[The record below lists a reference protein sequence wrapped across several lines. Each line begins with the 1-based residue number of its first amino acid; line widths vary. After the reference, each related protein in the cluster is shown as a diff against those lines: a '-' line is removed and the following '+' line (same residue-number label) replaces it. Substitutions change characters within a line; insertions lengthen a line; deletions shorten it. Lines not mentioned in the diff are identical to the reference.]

1 MRGMRIV
8 TVAALWGAICV
19 AGSATAETPAASTA
33 KSDAKSTAS
42 PVVST
47 AKPDA
52 SPAAKSGATNAT
64 TTKSATSS
72 AAAPNSGTGNAGN
85 APADSGYT
93 IKGGQ
98 DRTDLRSLT
107 VEGEDRVHVSID
119 RPVLAL
125 DLNPETVTGLEFGSA
140 RDVLDRVSPDLTT
153 AYLAMSSDSR
163 SPYPGRPWL
172 GQFATGS
179 VARFQPAVRGTE
191 RWKLTVADSR
201 GQTVALFEGKGDAP
215 KEIVWDGRSLSGAT
229 VAPGITY
236 SYVFEAVDKA
246 GNKRN
251 FVGEGFRISAYR
263 LESPTGPVLV
273 FSGQQ
278 LAADLSAARAYGAS
292 SGGAGTGALGGSGG
306 SRVMAPLLLEAASWL
321 NQSSRVSQPVRVVA
335 SARSYEQANSLA
347 KQVGSAMA
355 DLTIGDPTRVQSMG
369 EVVPDAPEGGTVRI
383 ALGAT
388 ALPTSTLSA
397 PSGTAKDAAK
407 GKSKDSSK
415 DKKEKANTKD
425 KK

>member
-8 TVAALWGAICV
+8 AAAALWGAISV
-19 AGSATAETPAASTA
+19 AGNAAAEAPVANSAPSNAPAAKTGSTTAPAASGA
-33 KSDAKSTAS
+33 
-42 PVVST
+42 
-47 AKPDA
+47 
-52 SPAAKSGATNAT
+52 PAANA
-64 TTKSATSS
+64 
-72 AAAPNSGTGNAGN
+72 NSGN

-98 DRTDLRSLT
+98 DRTDLRALT
-107 VEGEDRVHVSID
+107 VEGEDRVHVAID

-125 DLNPETVTGLEFGSA
+125 DLNPESVTGLEFGSA
-140 RDVLDRVSPDLTT
+140 RDVLDRVSPDLTS

-172 GQFATGS
+172 GQFASGS

-201 GQTVALFEGKGDAP
+201 GQTVALFEGKGDPP
-215 KEIVWDGRSLSGAT
+215 KEIVWDGRNVSGAP

-263 LESPTGPVLV
+263 IESPMGPVLV

-278 LAADLSAARAYGAS
+278 LAADLSAARAYGAGS
-292 SGGAGTGALGGSGG
+292 SGTAAG

-321 NQSSRVSQPVRVVA
+321 NQYSKVSQPMRVVA

-355 DLTIGDPTRVQSMG
+355 DLTIGDPARVQSMA

-383 ALGAT
+383 AFGA
-388 ALPTSTLSA
+388 ASAAPATSFGAPGSSA
-397 PSGTAKDAAK
+397 GAKDSAK
-407 GKSKDSSK
+407 GKTKESKK
-415 DKKEKANTKD
+415 GKK
-425 KK
+425 

>member
-1 MRGMRIV
+1 MRIV
-8 TVAALWGAICV
+8 TAAALWGAISV
-19 AGSATAETPAASTA
+19 AGSASAE
-33 KSDAKSTAS
+33 
-42 PVVST
+42 
-47 AKPDA
+47 
-52 SPAAKSGATNAT
+52 SPAAKSASGSAPAANVGAISAPTAKAGSSNAPVVET
-64 TTKSATSS
+64 
-72 AAAPNSGTGNAGN
+72 NSGD

-98 DRTDLRSLT
+98 DRTDLRALT
-107 VEGEDRVHVSID
+107 VEGEDRVHVTIE

-140 RDVLDRVSPDLTT
+140 RDVLDRVSPDLTS
-153 AYLAMSSDSR
+153 AYLAMSADSR

-201 GQTVALFEGKGDAP
+201 GQTVALFEGKGDPP
-215 KEIVWDGRSLSGAT
+215 KEIVWDGRNVSGAP

-263 LESPTGPVLV
+263 IESPTGPVLV

-278 LAADLSAARAYGAS
+278 LAADLSAARAYGAGS
-292 SGGAGTGALGGSGG
+292 AGA
-306 SRVMAPLLLEAASWL
+306 SRLTAPLLLEAASWL
-321 NQSSRVSQPVRVVA
+321 NQYSRVSQPMRVVA

-347 KQVGSAMA
+347 KQVGTAMA
-355 DLTIGDPTRVQSMG
+355 DLTIGDPARVQSLA

-383 ALGAT
+383 AFGAPSPASATSYGASSPGAT
-388 ALPTSTLSA
+388 AKDSA
-397 PSGTAKDAAK
+397 KSKTKESKK
-407 GKSKDSSK
+407 GKK
-415 DKKEKANTKD
+415 
-425 KK
+425 

>member
-8 TVAALWGAICV
+8 TAAALWGAISV
-19 AGSATAETPAASTA
+19 AGSASAESPAVKSASGSAPAANVGATSAPTA
-33 KSDAKSTAS
+33 KAGSSNA
-42 PVVST
+42 PVVET
-47 AKPDA
+47 
-52 SPAAKSGATNAT
+52 
-64 TTKSATSS
+64 
-72 AAAPNSGTGNAGN
+72 NSGD

-98 DRTDLRSLT
+98 DRTDLRALT
-107 VEGEDRVHVSID
+107 VEGEDRVHVTIE

-140 RDVLDRVSPDLTT
+140 RDVLDRVSPDLTS
-153 AYLAMSSDSR
+153 AYLAMSADSR

-201 GQTVALFEGKGDAP
+201 GQTVALFEGKGDPP
-215 KEIVWDGRSLSGAT
+215 KEIVWDGRNVSGAP

-263 LESPTGPVLV
+263 IESPTGPVLV

-278 LAADLSAARAYGAS
+278 LAADLSAARAYGAGS
-292 SGGAGTGALGGSGG
+292 AGA
-306 SRVMAPLLLEAASWL
+306 SRLTAPLLLEAASWL
-321 NQSSRVSQPVRVVA
+321 NQYSRVSQPMRVVA

-347 KQVGSAMA
+347 KQVGTAMA
-355 DLTIGDPTRVQSMG
+355 DLTIGDPARVQSLA

-383 ALGAT
+383 AFGAPSPASATSYGASSSGAT
-388 ALPTSTLSA
+388 AKDSA
-397 PSGTAKDAAK
+397 KSKSKESKK
-407 GKSKDSSK
+407 GKK
-415 DKKEKANTKD
+415 
-425 KK
+425 

>member
-8 TVAALWGAICV
+8 TAAALWGAISV
-19 AGSATAETPAASTA
+19 AGSASAE
-33 KSDAKSTAS
+33 
-42 PVVST
+42 
-47 AKPDA
+47 
-52 SPAAKSGATNAT
+52 SPAAKSASGSAPAANVGATSAPTAKAGSSNAPVVET
-64 TTKSATSS
+64 
-72 AAAPNSGTGNAGN
+72 NSGD

-98 DRTDLRSLT
+98 DRTDLRALT
-107 VEGEDRVHVSID
+107 VEGEDRVHVTIE

-140 RDVLDRVSPDLTT
+140 RDVLDRVSPDLTS
-153 AYLAMSSDSR
+153 AYLAMSADSR

-201 GQTVALFEGKGDAP
+201 GQTVALFEGKGDPP
-215 KEIVWDGRSLSGAT
+215 KEIVWDGRNVSGAP

-263 LESPTGPVLV
+263 IESPTGPVLV

-278 LAADLSAARAYGAS
+278 LAADLSAARAYGAGS
-292 SGGAGTGALGGSGG
+292 AGA
-306 SRVMAPLLLEAASWL
+306 SRLTAPLLLEAASWL
-321 NQSSRVSQPVRVVA
+321 NQYSRVSQPMRVVA

-347 KQVGSAMA
+347 KQVGTAMA
-355 DLTIGDPTRVQSMG
+355 DLTIGDPARVQSLA

-383 ALGAT
+383 AFGAPSPASATSYGASSPGAT
-388 ALPTSTLSA
+388 AKDSA
-397 PSGTAKDAAK
+397 KSKTKESKK
-407 GKSKDSSK
+407 GKK
-415 DKKEKANTKD
+415 
-425 KK
+425 

>member
-8 TVAALWGAICV
+8 AAAAVWGAISV
-19 AGSATAETPAASTA
+19 AGNAAAEAPVANSAAAS
-33 KSDAKSTAS
+33 K
-42 PVVST
+42 
-47 AKPDA
+47 
-52 SPAAKSGATNAT
+52 PAAK
-64 TTKSATSS
+64 TSS
-72 AAAPNSGTGNAGN
+72 ITAPAAPNTAASGTPVENANSGN

-98 DRTDLRSLT
+98 DRTDLRALT
-107 VEGEDRVHVSID
+107 VEGEDRVHVTID

-140 RDVLDRVSPDLTT
+140 RDVLDRVSPDLTS
-153 AYLAMSSDSR
+153 AYLAMSADSR

-201 GQTVALFEGKGDAP
+201 GQTVALFEGKGDPP
-215 KEIVWDGRSLSGAT
+215 KEIVWDGRNVSGAP

-263 LESPTGPVLV
+263 IESPTGPVLV

-278 LAADLSAARAYGAS
+278 LAADLNAARAYGAGS
-292 SGGAGTGALGGSGG
+292 TGTPAG
-306 SRVMAPLLLEAASWL
+306 SRVMAPLLLEAASW
-321 NQSSRVSQPVRVVA
+321 
-335 SARSYEQANSLA
+335 
-347 KQVGSAMA
+347 
-355 DLTIGDPTRVQSMG
+355 
-369 EVVPDAPEGGTVRI
+369 
-383 ALGAT
+383 
-388 ALPTSTLSA
+388 
-397 PSGTAKDAAK
+397 
-407 GKSKDSSK
+407 
-415 DKKEKANTKD
+415 
-425 KK
+425 

>member
-1 MRGMRIV
+1 MRIV
-8 TVAALWGAICV
+8 AAAAVWGAISV
-19 AGSATAETPAASTA
+19 AGNAAAEAPVANSAAAS
-33 KSDAKSTAS
+33 K
-42 PVVST
+42 
-47 AKPDA
+47 
-52 SPAAKSGATNAT
+52 PAAK
-64 TTKSATSS
+64 TSS
-72 AAAPNSGTGNAGN
+72 ITAPAAPNTAASGTPVENANSGN

-98 DRTDLRSLT
+98 DRTDLRALT
-107 VEGEDRVHVSID
+107 VEGEDRVHVTID

-140 RDVLDRVSPDLTT
+140 RDVLDRVSPDLTS
-153 AYLAMSSDSR
+153 AYLAMSADSR

-172 GQFATGS
+172 GQFASGS

-215 KEIVWDGRSLSGAT
+215 KEIVWDGRN
-229 VAPGITY
+229 VAGSPVTPGITY

-263 LESPTGPVLV
+263 IESPTGPVLV

-278 LAADLSAARAYGAS
+278 LAADLSAARTYGAGS
-292 SGGAGTGALGGSGG
+292 TGTPAG

-321 NQSSRVSQPVRVVA
+321 NQYSKVSQPMRVVA

-347 KQVGSAMA
+347 KQVGTAMA
-355 DLTIGDPTRVQSMG
+355 DLTIGDPARVQSMA

-383 ALGAT
+383 AFG
-388 ALPTSTLSA
+388 A
-397 PSGTAKDAAK
+397 PSASPATSFGAPGSSPVTKDSTK
-407 GKSKDSSK
+407 GKTKEN
-415 DKKEKANTKD
+415 KKG

>member
-8 TVAALWGAICV
+8 TAAALWGAISV
-19 AGSATAETPAASTA
+19 AGSASAE
-33 KSDAKSTAS
+33 
-42 PVVST
+42 
-47 AKPDA
+47 
-52 SPAAKSGATNAT
+52 SPAAKSASGSAPAANVGATSAPTAKAGNSNAPVVET
-64 TTKSATSS
+64 
-72 AAAPNSGTGNAGN
+72 NSGD

-98 DRTDLRSLT
+98 DRTDLRALT
-107 VEGEDRVHVSID
+107 VEGEDRVHVTIE

-140 RDVLDRVSPDLTT
+140 RDVLDRVSPDLTS
-153 AYLAMSSDSR
+153 AYLAMSADSR

-201 GQTVALFEGKGDAP
+201 GQTVALFEGKGDPP
-215 KEIVWDGRSLSGAT
+215 KEIVWDGRNVSGAP

-263 LESPTGPVLV
+263 IESPTGPVLV

-278 LAADLSAARAYGAS
+278 LAADLSAARAYGAGS
-292 SGGAGTGALGGSGG
+292 AGA
-306 SRVMAPLLLEAASWL
+306 SRLTAPLLLEAASWL
-321 NQSSRVSQPVRVVA
+321 NQYSRVSQPMRVVA

-347 KQVGSAMA
+347 KQVGTAMA
-355 DLTIGDPTRVQSMG
+355 DLTIGDPARVQSLA

-383 ALGAT
+383 AFGAPSPASATSYGASSPGAT
-388 ALPTSTLSA
+388 AKDSA
-397 PSGTAKDAAK
+397 KSKTKESKK
-407 GKSKDSSK
+407 GKK
-415 DKKEKANTKD
+415 
-425 KK
+425 

>member
-8 TVAALWGAICV
+8 AAAAVWGAISV
-19 AGSATAETPAASTA
+19 AGNAAAEAPVANSAAAS
-33 KSDAKSTAS
+33 K
-42 PVVST
+42 
-47 AKPDA
+47 
-52 SPAAKSGATNAT
+52 PAAK
-64 TTKSATSS
+64 TSS
-72 AAAPNSGTGNAGN
+72 ITAPAAPNTAASGTPVENANSGN

-98 DRTDLRSLT
+98 DRTDLRALT
-107 VEGEDRVHVSID
+107 VEGEDRVHVTID

-140 RDVLDRVSPDLTT
+140 RDVLDRVSPDLTS
-153 AYLAMSSDSR
+153 AYLAMSADSR

-172 GQFATGS
+172 GQFASGS

-215 KEIVWDGRSLSGAT
+215 KEIVWDGRN
-229 VAPGITY
+229 VAGSPVTPGITY

-263 LESPTGPVLV
+263 IESPTGPVLV

-278 LAADLSAARAYGAS
+278 LAADLSAARTYGAGS
-292 SGGAGTGALGGSGG
+292 TGTPAG

-321 NQSSRVSQPVRVVA
+321 NQYSKVSQPMRVVA

-347 KQVGSAMA
+347 KQVGTAMA
-355 DLTIGDPTRVQSMG
+355 DLTIGDPARVQSMA

-383 ALGAT
+383 AFG
-388 ALPTSTLSA
+388 A
-397 PSGTAKDAAK
+397 PSAAPATSFGAPGSSPVTKDSTK
-407 GKSKDSSK
+407 GKTKEN
-415 DKKEKANTKD
+415 KKG

>member
-8 TVAALWGAICV
+8 TAAALWGAISV
-19 AGSATAETPAASTA
+19 AGSASAESPAVKSASGSAPAANVGATSAPTA
-33 KSDAKSTAS
+33 KAGSSNA
-42 PVVST
+42 PVVET
-47 AKPDA
+47 
-52 SPAAKSGATNAT
+52 
-64 TTKSATSS
+64 
-72 AAAPNSGTGNAGN
+72 NSGD

-98 DRTDLRSLT
+98 DRTDLRALT
-107 VEGEDRVHVSID
+107 VEGEDRVHVTIE

-140 RDVLDRVSPDLTT
+140 RDVLDRVSPDLTS
-153 AYLAMSSDSR
+153 AYLAMSADSR

-201 GQTVALFEGKGDAP
+201 GQTVALFEGKGDPP
-215 KEIVWDGRSLSGAT
+215 KEIVWDGRNVSGAP

-263 LESPTGPVLV
+263 IESPTGPVLV

-278 LAADLSAARAYGAS
+278 LAADLSAARAYGAGS
-292 SGGAGTGALGGSGG
+292 AGA
-306 SRVMAPLLLEAASWL
+306 SRLTAPLLLEAASWL
-321 NQSSRVSQPVRVVA
+321 NQYSRVSQPMRVVA

-347 KQVGSAMA
+347 KQVGTAMA
-355 DLTIGDPTRVQSMG
+355 DLTIGDPARVQSLA

-383 ALGAT
+383 AFRAPSPASATSYGASSPGAT
-388 ALPTSTLSA
+388 AKDSA
-397 PSGTAKDAAK
+397 KSKTKESKK
-407 GKSKDSSK
+407 GKK
-415 DKKEKANTKD
+415 
-425 KK
+425 

>member
-8 TVAALWGAICV
+8 TAAALWGAISV
-19 AGSATAETPAASTA
+19 AGSASAESPAVKSASGSAPAANVGATSAPTA
-33 KSDAKSTAS
+33 KAGNSNA
-42 PVVST
+42 PVVET
-47 AKPDA
+47 
-52 SPAAKSGATNAT
+52 
-64 TTKSATSS
+64 
-72 AAAPNSGTGNAGN
+72 NSGD

-98 DRTDLRSLT
+98 DRTDLRALT
-107 VEGEDRVHVSID
+107 VEGEDRVHVTIE

-140 RDVLDRVSPDLTT
+140 RDVLDRVSPDLTS
-153 AYLAMSSDSR
+153 AYLAMSADSR

-201 GQTVALFEGKGDAP
+201 GQTVALFEGKGDPP
-215 KEIVWDGRSLSGAT
+215 KEIVWDGRNVSGAP

-263 LESPTGPVLV
+263 IESPTGPVLV

-278 LAADLSAARAYGAS
+278 LAADLSAARAYGAGS
-292 SGGAGTGALGGSGG
+292 AGA
-306 SRVMAPLLLEAASWL
+306 SRLTAPLLLEAASWL
-321 NQSSRVSQPVRVVA
+321 NQYSRVSQPMRVVA

-347 KQVGSAMA
+347 KQVGTAMA
-355 DLTIGDPTRVQSMG
+355 DLTIGDPARVQSLA

-383 ALGAT
+383 AFGAPSPASATSYGASSSGAT
-388 ALPTSTLSA
+388 AKDSA
-397 PSGTAKDAAK
+397 KSKTKESKK
-407 GKSKDSSK
+407 GKK
-415 DKKEKANTKD
+415 
-425 KK
+425 

>member
-8 TVAALWGAICV
+8 TAAALWGAISV
-19 AGSATAETPAASTA
+19 AGSASAESPAVKSASGSAPAANVGATSAPTA
-33 KSDAKSTAS
+33 KAGSSNA
-42 PVVST
+42 PVVET
-47 AKPDA
+47 
-52 SPAAKSGATNAT
+52 
-64 TTKSATSS
+64 
-72 AAAPNSGTGNAGN
+72 NSGD

-98 DRTDLRSLT
+98 DRTDLRALT
-107 VEGEDRVHVSID
+107 VEGEDRVHVTIE

-140 RDVLDRVSPDLTT
+140 RDVLDRVSPDLTS
-153 AYLAMSSDSR
+153 AYLAMSADSR

-201 GQTVALFEGKGDAP
+201 GQTVALFEGKGDPP
-215 KEIVWDGRSLSGAT
+215 KEIVWDGRNVSGAP

-263 LESPTGPVLV
+263 IESPTGPVLV

-278 LAADLSAARAYGAS
+278 LAADLSAARAYGAGS
-292 SGGAGTGALGGSGG
+292 AGA
-306 SRVMAPLLLEAASWL
+306 SRLTAPLLLEAASWL
-321 NQSSRVSQPVRVVA
+321 NQYSRVSQPMRVVA

-347 KQVGSAMA
+347 KQVGTAMA
-355 DLTIGDPTRVQSMG
+355 DLTIGDPARVQSLA

-383 ALGAT
+383 AFGAPSPASATSYGASSPGAT
-388 ALPTSTLSA
+388 AKDSA
-397 PSGTAKDAAK
+397 KSKTKESKK
-407 GKSKDSSK
+407 GKK
-415 DKKEKANTKD
+415 
-425 KK
+425 

>member
-8 TVAALWGAICV
+8 AAAALWGAISV
-19 AGSATAETPAASTA
+19 AASAAAEAPAASSAAGSTPAAKTSTA
-33 KSDAKSTAS
+33 PANK
-42 PVVST
+42 
-47 AKPDA
+47 DA
-52 SPAAKSGATNAT
+52 SSAPAANKDA
-64 TTKSATSS
+64 SS
-72 AAAPNSGTGNAGN
+72 APAANANSGN

-107 VEGEDRVHVSID
+107 VEGEDRVHVTID

-125 DLNPETVTGLEFGSA
+125 DLNPESVTGLEFGSA
-140 RDVLDRVSPDLTT
+140 RDVLDRVSPDLTS
-153 AYLAMSSDSR
+153 AYLAMSADSR

-172 GQFATGS
+172 GQFASGS

-215 KEIVWDGRSLSGAT
+215 KEIVWDGRN
-229 VAPGITY
+229 VAGSPVTPGITY
-236 SYVFEAVDKA
+236 SYVFEAIDKA

-263 LESPTGPVLV
+263 IESPMGPVLV

-278 LAADLSAARAYGAS
+278 LAADLSAVRAYGAGS
-292 SGGAGTGALGGSGG
+292 SGTAAG

-321 NQSSRVSQPVRVVA
+321 NQYSKVSQPMRVVA

-347 KQVGSAMA
+347 KQVGTAMA
-355 DLTIGDPTRVQSMG
+355 DLTIGDPARVQSMS

-383 ALGAT
+383 AFGGASVVPATSLGA
-388 ALPTSTLSA
+388 PGSSA
-397 PSGTAKDAAK
+397 TAKDSAK
-407 GKSKDSSK
+407 GKTKESKK
-415 DKKEKANTKD
+415 GKK
-425 KK
+425 

>member
-1 MRGMRIV
+1 MRIV
-8 TVAALWGAICV
+8 AAVALWGAVSV
-19 AGSATAETPAASTA
+19 AGSAAAEAPVANSAASKAPAAN
-33 KSDAKSTAS
+33 K
-42 PVVST
+42 
-47 AKPDA
+47 DA
-52 SPAAKSGATNAT
+52 SKAPAANNDASKAPAAGTAVTAAPTANAT
-64 TTKSATSS
+64 SE
-72 AAAPNSGTGNAGN
+72 N

-98 DRTDLRSLT
+98 DRTDLRALT
-107 VEGEDRVHVSID
+107 VEGEDRVHVTID

-140 RDVLDRVSPDLTT
+140 RDVLDRVSPDLTS
-153 AYLAMSSDSR
+153 AYLAMSADSR

-201 GQTVALFEGKGDAP
+201 GQTVMLFGGKGDPP
-215 KEIVWDGRSLSGAT
+215 KEIVWDGRNVSGAP

-263 LESPTGPVLV
+263 IESPTGPVLV

-278 LAADLSAARAYGAS
+278 LAADLNAARAYGAGS
-292 SGGAGTGALGGSGG
+292 SGTAAG

-321 NQSSRVSQPVRVVA
+321 NQYPKVAQPMRVVA
-335 SARSYEQANSLA
+335 SARSYEQASTLA
-347 KQVGSAMA
+347 KQVGTAMA
-355 DLTIGDPTRVQSMG
+355 DLTIGDPTRVQSMA

-383 ALGAT
+383 AFGAAGVT
-388 ALPTSTLSA
+388 PASSVGA
-397 PSGTAKDAAK
+397 PSTSASSKDSAK
-407 GKSKDSSK
+407 GKSKESK
-415 DKKEKANTKD
+415 KGKK
-425 KK
+425 

>member
-1 MRGMRIV
+1 MRIV
-8 TVAALWGAICV
+8 TAAALWGAISV
-19 AGSATAETPAASTA
+19 AGSASAE
-33 KSDAKSTAS
+33 
-42 PVVST
+42 
-47 AKPDA
+47 
-52 SPAAKSGATNAT
+52 SPAAKSASGSAPAANVGATSAPTAKAGSSNAPVVET
-64 TTKSATSS
+64 
-72 AAAPNSGTGNAGN
+72 NSGD

-98 DRTDLRSLT
+98 DRTDLRALT
-107 VEGEDRVHVSID
+107 VEGEDRVHVTIE

-140 RDVLDRVSPDLTT
+140 RDVLDRVSPDLTS
-153 AYLAMSSDSR
+153 AYLAMSADSR

-201 GQTVALFEGKGDAP
+201 GQTVALFEGKGDPP
-215 KEIVWDGRSLSGAT
+215 KEIVWDGRNVSGAP

-263 LESPTGPVLV
+263 IESPTGPVLV

-278 LAADLSAARAYGAS
+278 LAADLSAARAYGAGS
-292 SGGAGTGALGGSGG
+292 AGA
-306 SRVMAPLLLEAASWL
+306 SRLTAPLLLEAASWL
-321 NQSSRVSQPVRVVA
+321 NQYSRVSQPMRVVA

-347 KQVGSAMA
+347 KQVGTAMA
-355 DLTIGDPTRVQSMG
+355 DLTIGDPARVQSLA

-383 ALGAT
+383 AFGAPSPASATSYGASSPGAT
-388 ALPTSTLSA
+388 AKDSA
-397 PSGTAKDAAK
+397 KSKTKESKK
-407 GKSKDSSK
+407 GKK
-415 DKKEKANTKD
+415 
-425 KK
+425 

>member
-8 TVAALWGAICV
+8 TAAALWGAISV
-19 AGSATAETPAASTA
+19 AGSASAE
-33 KSDAKSTAS
+33 
-42 PVVST
+42 
-47 AKPDA
+47 
-52 SPAAKSGATNAT
+52 SPAAKSASGSAPAANVGATSAPTAKAGSSNAPVVET
-64 TTKSATSS
+64 
-72 AAAPNSGTGNAGN
+72 NSGD

-98 DRTDLRSLT
+98 DRTDLRALT
-107 VEGEDRVHVSID
+107 VEGEDRVHVTIE

-140 RDVLDRVSPDLTT
+140 RDVLDRVSPDLTS
-153 AYLAMSSDSR
+153 AYLAMSADSR

-172 GQFATGS
+172 GQFASGS

-191 RWKLTVADSR
+191 RLKLTVADSR

-215 KEIVWDGRSLSGAT
+215 KEIVWDGRN
-229 VAPGITY
+229 VAGSPVTPGITY

-263 LESPTGPVLV
+263 IESPTGPVLV

-278 LAADLSAARAYGAS
+278 LAADLSAARAYGAGS
-292 SGGAGTGALGGSGG
+292 AGA
-306 SRVMAPLLLEAASWL
+306 SRLTAPLLLEAASWL
-321 NQSSRVSQPVRVVA
+321 NQYSRVSQPMRVVA

-347 KQVGSAMA
+347 KQVGTAMA
-355 DLTIGDPTRVQSMG
+355 DLTIGDPARVQSLA

-383 ALGAT
+383 AFGAPSPASATSYGASSPGAT
-388 ALPTSTLSA
+388 AKDSA
-397 PSGTAKDAAK
+397 KSKTKESKK
-407 GKSKDSSK
+407 GKK
-415 DKKEKANTKD
+415 
-425 KK
+425 

>member
-1 MRGMRIV
+1 MNCTRIV
-8 TVAALWGAICV
+8 TAAALWGAISMTGV
-19 AGSATAETPAASTA
+19 AAAADKPSNKAAVKPSNPPVSTPASST
-33 KSDAKSTAS
+33 
-42 PVVST
+42 VSM
-47 AKPDA
+47 P
-52 SPAAKSGATNAT
+52 
-64 TTKSATSS
+64 SS
-72 AAAPNSGTGNAGN
+72 KGD

-107 VEGEDRVHVSID
+107 VEGEDRVHVAID

-125 DLNPETVTGLEFGSA
+125 NLNPETVTGLEFGSA
-140 RDVLDRVSPDLTT
+140 RDVLDRVPPDLTT
-153 AYLAMSSDSR
+153 AYLAISSDSR

-172 GQFATGS
+172 RQFATGS

-201 GQTVALFEGKGDAP
+201 GQTVALFQGKGDAP
-215 KEIVWDGRSLSGAT
+215 KEIVWDGRSVSGAS

-251 FVGEGFRISAYR
+251 FVGEGFRVSAYR

-278 LAADLSAARAYGAS
+278 LAADLSAARAYGAAASPAAS
-292 SGGAGTGALGGSGG
+292 SAGVGTAT
-306 SRVMAPLLLEAASWL
+306 SRLTAPLLLEAASWL
-321 NQSSRVSQPVRVVA
+321 NQSSRVSQPMRVTA

-355 DLTIGDPTRVQSMG
+355 DLTIGDPARVQAMA
-369 EVVPDAPEGGTVRI
+369 EVVADAPEGGVVRI
-383 ALGAT
+383 ALGAG
-388 ALPTSTLSA
+388 AGGASPASTLSA
-397 PSGTAKDAAK
+397 PAASGTSKTAAK
-407 GKSKDSSK
+407 GKGKESSK
-415 DKKEKANTKD
+415 GKK
-425 KK
+425 